1 MGSYKP
7 SSFPNR
13 DELPSGCF
21 HSGNTCK
28 ACIGAYIAS
37 DIEGKFFDN
46 VGCPNC
52 MASWDRYY
60 IELYST
66 KEVMM
71 RYETIGMLRVVQ
83 AMPNFRW
90 CLSPKCNS
98 GQIHQAGNKK
108 PIVKCVAC
116 GFKICFTHQIAWH
129 SGLTCKQYGTP
140 AELNNDAR
148 GRTSREEKES
158 AARLERYT
166 KPCPHCA
173 VRIWKAGGC
182 RRMACKFAIHPFF
195 QTTV

>member
-71 RYETIGMLRVVQ
+71 RYETIRDAKSCTSYAQLSVV
-83 AMPNFRW
+83 
-90 CLSPKCNS
+90 S
-98 GQIHQAGNKK
+98 ITE
-108 PIVKCVAC
+108 V
-116 GFKICFTHQIAWH
+116 
-129 SGLTCKQYGTP
+129 
-140 AELNNDAR
+140 
-148 GRTSREEKES
+148 
-158 AARLERYT
+158 
-166 KPCPHCA
+166 
-173 VRIWKAGGC
+173 
-182 RRMACKFAIHPFF
+182 
-195 QTTV
+195 